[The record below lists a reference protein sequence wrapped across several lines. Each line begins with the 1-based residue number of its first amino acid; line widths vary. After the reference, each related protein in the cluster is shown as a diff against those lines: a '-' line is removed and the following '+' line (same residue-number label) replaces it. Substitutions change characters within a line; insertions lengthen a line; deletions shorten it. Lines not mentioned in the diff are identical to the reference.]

1 MKSVW
6 NAQDHGALRDR
17 VQRLTPESSAQWGRM
32 NAPQMVAHLTDA
44 IRMASGELPTAPKNM
59 PLLRYPPMKQLVLY
73 CLPFP
78 KGAPTAPELLARKP
92 GSGRWRS
99 ASFATSS
106 TSSCAAGPLPR
117 SRGRHPVFGRLSG
130 KAWGTLV
137 YRHMDHHLKQFGV

>member
-6 NAQDHGALRDR
+6 NAQDHGDLRDR
-17 VQRLTPESSAQWGRM
+17 VQRLTPESPAQWGRM
-32 NAPQMVAHLTDA
+32 NAPQMVTHLTDA

-59 PLLRYPPMKQLVLY
+59 PLLRYPPMKQLILY
-73 CLPFP
+73 YLPFP

-92 GSGRWRS
+92 GEWTVEIGQLRDQLDQFVRRGP
-99 ASFATSS
+99 AATMSV
-106 TSSCAAGPLPR
+106 
-117 SRGRHPVFGRLSG
+117 HPVFGRLSG